1 LLVLDAR
8 LADAGLYDLVA
19 STDCQ
24 SIVSDPIPV
33 VVCTADFNGIS
44 GVGVQDLFLFLELF
58 FREDPRADVNEL
70 GGISVQ
76 DIFDFLAAY
85 FSGCP

>member
-1 LLVLDAR
+1 
-8 LADAGLYDLVA
+8 
-19 STDCQ
+19 
-24 SIVSDPIPV
+24 
-33 VVCTADFNGIS
+33 
-44 GVGVQDLFLFLELF
+44 VGVQDLFLFLELF